1 MLEQGLI
8 KTHFLGRDG
17 FIWWIGQVVDQTK
30 WAGNLPATPT
40 KTTKEQQGFDF
51 RYKVRI
57 MGYHT
62 ASPEDLPDDQLPWA
76 SVMLPVT
83 AGASGGAGQTP
94 QLRQGNFVYGF
105 FLDGEDAQMP
115 IIMGVIGYNQYTA
128 ILKDIPEGGGFAPF
142 SGYTVKDTVPRDALG
157 TTQEEGTAAAD
168 GVDITNTYF
177 TGKTNNKEVMESLVS
192 LIGRKDGA
200 SKEQYVNESKPKIIP
215 TISKCEPSP
224 VVGIQREMK
233 NMIAEVQRIK
243 KTANDWE
250 TKVSTKI
257 DNIEKEIA
265 KVKDNATKAIAGDV
279 KRITAEIQ
287 KNALKKVNDALS
299 ESYNEVFPTE
309 LPELKVKVEI
319 ANDEL
324 ACLFKNI
331 MKNLTGMVG
340 GFLDQVTDKFINTPP
355 CASENFLGSL
365 LGKISGLID
374 SAISSVMAPIKSL
387 LAGMGAATSA
397 IDDVMGFATDALSF
411 LTCEEDPRCSEV
423 KEWNSI
429 SGAEKSATLDLFSIV
444 NKAKEAAS
452 LVQNAVEGVT
462 NIGSALSDIAK
473 NADFSDA
480 LKPGCNTGPVN
491 CGPPIV
497 EFIGGGGSGAKGNV
511 IVSALTTVMGVD
523 IITPGGNYIG
533 APRLKFSDPCN
544 KGKGATGR
552 AVIGSVPDITDT
564 FTADIVAGTNQLSNV
579 SDVTKLT
586 SGTSIR
592 LINGGTV
599 RLDGGSTVTSINP
612 VTGTGTGTDTGTTG
626 TGTGTN
632 GSNTITISNLFDG
645 TGSTT
650 GARFSIANGKTTM
663 GITQI
668 IMDDTGIDYLP
679 APDGSQGGDGRTWAE
694 ADETTIRRAD
704 GTYDTP
710 YKPGTVI
717 PVSIGDEVTNPGG
730 GVDLITET
738 GTITARPPVDKSK
751 GGPFPS
757 LGSGD
762 YPVVLEIE
770 DINILDPGFGYD
782 PNDKVVVGNGAELK
796 IEVDSLGS
804 VTKVDVLNG
813 GIGFTEDPDVYIDSN
828 SGYNAKLMP
837 VFKVNRVGE
846 DIAPEAVSTG
856 AVLSVIDCVGKF

>member
-1 MLEQGLI
+1 MIEQGLL
-8 KTHFLGRDG
+8 KTHFLGKDG

-30 WAGNLPATPT
+30 WAGNLPKTPT
-40 KTTKEQQGFDF
+40 SFLRQQKGFDF

-62 ASPEDLPDDQLPWA
+62 ASPEDLSDDELPWA

-83 AGASGGAGQTP
+83 AGASGGARQTP

-142 SGYTVKDTVPRDALG
+142 SGYTVKDTVPRDSLG

-287 KNALKKVNDALS
+287 KNALKKVNDAFS

-309 LPELKVKVEI
+309 LPQLKVEVEI

-374 SAISSVMAPIKSL
+374 SAISSVMAPIKGL

-444 NKAKEAAS
+444 NKAKESAS

-491 CGPPIV
+491 CGPPTV
-497 EFIGGGGSGAKGNV
+497 EFIGGGGSGATGNV

-533 APRLKFSDPCN
+533 PPRLKFSDSCN
-544 KGKGATGR
+544 KGKGAVGR
-552 AVIGSVPDITDT
+552 AVMGQVPVQVRVPVQVSVP
-564 FTADIVAGTNQLSNV
+564 VQ
-579 SDVTKLT
+579 VTTTLP
-586 SGTSIR
+586 
-592 LINGGTV
+592 
-599 RLDGGSTVTSINP
+599 D
-612 VTGTGTGTDTGTTG
+612 GTT
-626 TGTGTN
+626 
-632 GSNTITISNLFDG
+632 
-645 TGSTT
+645 TT
-650 GARFSIANGKTTM
+650 GPDPNGATTLVPDPNGKTTL
-663 GITQI
+663 GVAQI

-679 APDGSQGGDGRTWAE
+679 APDGSQGGDGRTWAD

-730 GVDLITET
+730 VVDLITET

-770 DINILDPGFGYD
+770 DINVLDPGFGYD

-846 DIAPEAVSTG
+846 DIAPETVSTG

>member
-8 KTHFLGRDG
+8 KTNFLGKDG
-17 FIWWIGQVVDQTK
+17 FIWWIGQVVRQSSWID
-30 WAGNLPATPT
+30 NLPSTPT
-40 KTTKEQQGFDF
+40 KTTKQQKGFDF

-62 ASPEDLPDDQLPWA
+62 AVPGELTDDQLPWA

-83 AGASGGAGQTP
+83 AGTSGGARQTP

-105 FLDGEDAQMP
+105 FLDGEDAQQP

-128 ILKDIPEGGGFAPF
+128 VMKNVPDTPFSPF
-142 SGYTVKDTVPRDALG
+142 SGYTVEDTVPRDALG
-157 TTQEEGTAAAD
+157 TTQEEAEAVPD
-168 GVDITNTYF
+168 NIKPNES
-177 TGKTNNKEVMESLVS
+177 TNNKEVMESPTSLV
-192 LIGRKDGA
+192 GRKDGA
-200 SKEQYVNESKPKIIP
+200 SNEQYKNESKPRIIP
-215 TISKCEPSP
+215 TISKCEPAP

-233 NMIAEVQRIK
+233 NMLAEVQRIQ

-250 TKVSTKI
+250 TKVSTKV
-257 DNIEKEIA
+257 DDIEKEIA
-265 KVKDNATKAIAGDV
+265 KVKDNAIKAISGDV

-331 MKNLTGMVG
+331 MKNLTGMVS
-340 GFLDQVTDKFINTPP
+340 GFLDQIMDKFVTSPP
-355 CASENFLGSL
+355 CATENFIGSL
-365 LGKISGLID
+365 LGKVSGLID

-387 LAGMGAATSA
+387 LAGMGAASSSL
-397 IDDVMGFATDALSF
+397 DSVMGFATDALSF
-411 LTCEEDPRCSEV
+411 LSCEEDPRCSEV

-452 LVQNAVEGVT
+452 SVQNAVEGVA
-462 NIGSALSDIAK
+462 NIGDTLSDIAK

-480 LKPGCNTGPVN
+480 FKSDCNTGPVN
-491 CGPPIV
+491 CGPPTV
-497 EFIGGGGSGAKGNV
+497 EFIGGGGSGATGNV
-511 IVSALTTVMGVD
+511 IVSALTTVLGVD

-533 APRLKFSDPCN
+533 PPRVKFIDSCN
-544 KGKGATGR
+544 KGRGANAR
-552 AVIGSVPDITDT
+552 AIVEDGKVVRVVI
-564 FTADIVAGTNQLSNV
+564 
-579 SDVTKLT
+579 
-586 SGTSIR
+586 
-592 LINGGTV
+592 
-599 RLDGGSTVTSINP
+599 
-612 VTGTGTGTDTGTTG
+612 
-626 TGTGTN
+626 
-632 GSNTITISNLFDG
+632 
-645 TGSTT
+645 
-650 GARFSIANGKTTM
+650 
-663 GITQI
+663 
-668 IMDDTGIDYLP
+668 DDTGIDYLP
-679 APDGSQGGDGRTWAE
+679 SPDGSQGGDGRTWAE
-694 ADETTIRRAD
+694 SDETTVKRED

-717 PVSIGDEVTNPGG
+717 EVCPGDEVTSPGG
-730 GVDLITET
+730 QIDVIFGTECT
-738 GTITARPPVDKSK
+738 NITAKPPIDKSK

-770 DINILDPGFGYD
+770 DINILDTGFGYD

-804 VTKVDVLNG
+804 VTKVNVLNG
-813 GIGFTEDPDVYIDSN
+813 GIGFTEDPNIYIDSN

-846 DIAPEAVSTG
+846 EIAPEEVSAG

>member
-1 MLEQGLI
+1 MFEQGLV

-40 KTTKEQQGFDF
+40 KTTEEQKGFDF

-62 ASPEDLPDDQLPWA
+62 AVPGELTDDQLPWA

-83 AGASGGAGQTP
+83 AGTSGGARHTP

-105 FLDGEDAQMP
+105 FLDGEDAQQP

-128 ILKDIPEGGGFAPF
+128 VMKNVPDTPFAPF
-142 SGYTVKDTVPRDALG
+142 SGYTVNDTVPRDALG
-157 TTQEEGTAAAD
+157 TTQEEAKAVPETTKPSGIA
-168 GVDITNTYF
+168 
-177 TGKTNNKEVMESLVS
+177 NNKKVMESPSSLV
-192 LIGRKDGA
+192 GRKDGA
-200 SKEQYVNESKPKIIP
+200 SSEQYKNESKQRIIP
-215 TISKCEPSP
+215 TISKCEPAP

-233 NMIAEVQRIK
+233 NMLAEVQRIQ

-250 TKVSTKI
+250 TKVSTKV
-257 DNIEKEIA
+257 DDIEKEIA
-265 KVKDNATKAIAGDV
+265 KVKDNAIKSISGDV

-331 MKNLTGMVG
+331 MKNLTGMVS
-340 GFLDQVTDKFINTPP
+340 GFLDQIMDKFVTSPP
-355 CASENFLGSL
+355 CATENFIGSL
-365 LGKISGLID
+365 LGKVSGLID

-387 LAGMGAATSA
+387 LAGMGAASSSL
-397 IDDVMGFATDALSF
+397 DSVMGFATDALSF
-411 LTCEEDPRCSEV
+411 LSCEEDPRCSEV

-444 NKAKEAAS
+444 NKAKEAAG
-452 LVQNAVEGVT
+452 LVQNAVEGVA
-462 NIGSALSDIAK
+462 NIGDTLSDIAK

-480 LKPGCNTGPVN
+480 FKSDCNTGPVN
-491 CGPPIV
+491 CGPPTV
-497 EFIGGGGSGAKGNV
+497 EFIGGGGSGATGNV
-511 IVSALTTVMGVD
+511 IVSALTTVLGVD
-523 IITPGGNYIG
+523 IITPGGNYIVP
-533 APRLKFSDPCN
+533 PRVKFIDSCN
-544 KGKGATGR
+544 KGRGANAR
-552 AVIGSVPDITDT
+552 AIVEDGKVVRVVI
-564 FTADIVAGTNQLSNV
+564 
-579 SDVTKLT
+579 
-586 SGTSIR
+586 
-592 LINGGTV
+592 
-599 RLDGGSTVTSINP
+599 
-612 VTGTGTGTDTGTTG
+612 
-626 TGTGTN
+626 
-632 GSNTITISNLFDG
+632 
-645 TGSTT
+645 
-650 GARFSIANGKTTM
+650 
-663 GITQI
+663 
-668 IMDDTGIDYLP
+668 DDTGIDYLP
-679 APDGSQGGDGRTWAE
+679 SPDGSQGGDGRTWAE
-694 ADETTIRRAD
+694 ADETTVKRED

-717 PVSIGDEVTNPGG
+717 EVCPGDEVTSPGG
-730 GVDLITET
+730 QIEVIYGTECT
-738 GTITARPPVDKSK
+738 NITAKPPIDKSK

-757 LGSGD
+757 LGTGD

-770 DINILDPGFGYD
+770 DINILDTGFGYD
-782 PNDKVVVGNGAELK
+782 SNDKVVVGNGAELK

-804 VTKVDVLNG
+804 VTKVDVING
-813 GIGFTEDPDVYIDSN
+813 GIGFTEDPNIYIESDT
-828 SGYNAKLMP
+828 GYNAKLMP

-846 DIAPEAVSTG
+846 EIAPEEVSAG